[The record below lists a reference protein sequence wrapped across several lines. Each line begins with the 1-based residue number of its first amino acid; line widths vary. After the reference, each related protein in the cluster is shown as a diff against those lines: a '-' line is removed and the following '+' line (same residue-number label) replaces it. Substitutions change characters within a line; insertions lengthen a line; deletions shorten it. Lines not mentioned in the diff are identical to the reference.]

1 MNVDMLTTNF
11 NASDAAAILEIPLS
25 RKASCDRLVWHF
37 CKHGIYSVKSGY
49 RTLVDSPSMESN
61 DGGADSLEGDSL
73 IFKDICMAT
82 IPNKIKVFAWK
93 LYHNILTVK
102 ANLLR
107 KNIGDDDKCPS
118 HLQSSGCDSWFT
130 LSLVTEWAIWKDRNL
145 ELHEGKKAR
154 PPTTVHLI
162 VALTQEYGQ
171 AQTIHGPTVVLSDLP
186 CGPPPEGTVKLNF
199 DPSFC
204 EKDHRGGIGVV
215 ARDHR
220 GLPLG
225 CLAER
230 IAGLY
235 NPFVAEMIAAL
246 GEIWW
251 AYDMAFSDIILEGD
265 ALCII
270 KKLKTANDDLYEI
283 GNLLT

>member
-1 MNVDMLTTNF
+1 MAF
-11 NASDAAAILEIPLS
+11 NDASDE
-25 RKASCDRLVWHF
+25 
-37 CKHGIYSVKSGY
+37 
-49 RTLVDSPSMESN
+49 
-61 DGGADSLEGDSL
+61 
-73 IFKDICMAT
+73 
-82 IPNKIKVFAWK
+82 
-93 LYHNILTVK
+93 
-102 ANLLR
+102 LL
-107 KNIGDDDKCPS
+107 GS

-246 GEIWW
+246 GGN
-251 AYDMAFSDIILEGD
+251 M
-265 ALCII
+265 
-270 KKLKTANDDLYEI
+270 KLKPTVLHDLIRGRPTTDADRVKLNTEGASR
-283 GNLLT
+283 GNPGVLGLTL